1 MTDVDSQLA
10 EARRRFAS
18 GDLRGARDN
27 CERAAEADPDNA
39 EVAHMLGLL
48 ASREGD
54 TEAAV
59 RHFER
64 AVELDPGD
72 APGFNNL
79 GTAYRALDRLD
90 EAERSY
96 RRALGLNPAS
106 APASFNLG
114 NLQMNRGAF
123 EDAVH
128 TYRQALAADPDHR
141 GARNNLT
148 LALRVL
154 GRLDE
159 AATEA
164 AALVERDPESAEAH
178 SNLGVIRMEQ
188 GLTGEAVTRYR
199 RALELAPESLEASN
213 NLGVA
218 LLDLGQAEES
228 AKVLQ
233 DALDLDDQVPEIH
246 DNLGNALRKLGDVGA
261 AADAFGR
268 ALQLRPSDGGR
279 VRLATLLPVIPGSAA
294 EVDEARQRFS
304 AALDEQIADPPQLDD
319 PNREVGA
326 TAFDLSYHDADNC
339 DLLRKLAEMYRV
351 ACPNLLYTAPH
362 CGGKRRHPGRRLKVG
377 FVSRYFRTH
386 AVGWCFEQ
394 LIERLPRDNIELA
407 LLTFPQNPDPLYD
420 RIAAAA
426 DAVVML
432 PIDLAAAREKLAGLE
447 LDILIYTDIG
457 MDPLTYFLAFS
468 RLAPVQCKLN
478 GHPET
483 SGIEAI
489 DFNISSLEAEPD
501 DGDNH
506 YTETLIRLPGRPFC
520 CARPELPA
528 EVKSRADFG
537 LPEDRRIYFCAQTLI
552 KIHPDMDALF
562 GGVLGADPEGELVL
576 LSGFNPR
583 LADRLRARFAGSLR
597 QTADRV
603 RFLPTLSHADFMNVL
618 RLADVSLDTR
628 PFGGGNTGWQAI
640 SAGTPVVNWPSDYV
654 RGRYQQAMYKAVG
667 VEDCTVS
674 SDEDYIEAAVQL
686 ATSRAY
692 RDDVSTR
699 VEAGTEGL
707 FLDGQVV
714 EAFAQFLVEGAWE
727 G

>member
-1 MTDVDSQLA
+1 MTDVDSHLT

-18 GDLRGARDN
+18 GDPKGARES
-27 CERAAEADPDNA
+27 CERAAEADPECA
-39 EVAHMLGLL
+39 EAAHMLGVL
-48 ASREGD
+48 ASQDGD
-54 TEAAV
+54 IGAAV
-59 RHFER
+59 GHFEH

-72 APGFNNL
+72 AAGFNNL

-90 EAERSY
+90 EAERNY

-114 NLQMNRGAF
+114 NLLMNRGAI
-123 EDAVH
+123 EDAVQA
-128 TYRQALAADPDHR
+128 YRQAIAADPDHG

-148 LALRVL
+148 LALRVS
-154 GRLDE
+154 GRLGE
-159 AATEA
+159 AAKEA
-164 AALVERDPESAEAH
+164 TALVERDPESADGH

-188 GLTGEAVTRYR
+188 GLTGEAVGYYR
-199 RALELAPESLEASN
+199 RALELAPDSLEASN

-218 LLDLGQAEES
+218 LLDLGQAEASVE
-228 AKVLQ
+228 VLQ
-233 DALDLDDQVPEIH
+233 GALELDDQVPEIH

-268 ALQLRPSDGGR
+268 ALRIRPSDGVR
-279 VRLATLLPVIPGSAA
+279 VRLATLLPVIPGSVA
-294 EVDEARQRFS
+294 EIDDARRRFS
-304 AALDEQIADPPQLDD
+304 TALDELIADPPRLDD

-326 TAFDLSYHDADNC
+326 TAFDLSYHDADNR
-339 DLLRKLAEMYRV
+339 DLLRKLAGMYEV
-351 ACPNLLYTAPH
+351 ACPSLLYTAPH
-362 CGGKRRHPGRRLKVG
+362 CGDKRRHPGRRLKVG
-377 FVSRYFRTH
+377 IVSRYFRTH

-394 LIERLPRDNIELA
+394 LIQRLPRERIELA
-407 LLTFPQNPDPLYD
+407 LLTFPQNPDPIFD

-426 DAVVML
+426 DAVVVL
-432 PIDLAAAREKLAGLE
+432 PIDLAAAREKIAGLE

-483 SGIEAI
+483 SGIAAI
-489 DFNISSLEAEPD
+489 DFNISSLEAETEAGD
-501 DGDNH
+501 DH

-520 CARPELPA
+520 YARPELPKA
-528 EVKSRADFG
+528 VKSRADFG

-552 KIHPDMDALF
+552 KVHPDMDALF
-562 GGVLGADPEGELVL
+562 GGILGADPEGELVL

-583 LADRLRARFAGSLR
+583 LVDRLQDRFAGSLGA
-597 QTADRV
+597 TADRV

-618 RLADVSLDTR
+618 MIADVSLDTR

-640 SAGTPVVNWPSDYV
+640 SAGTPVVNWPSDHV

-667 VEDCTVS
+667 VDDCTVTR
-674 SDEDYIEAAVQL
+674 DEDYVEAAVQL
-686 ATSRAY
+686 ATSSAY
-692 RDDVSTR
+692 RDDVAAR

-707 FLDGQVV
+707 FLDEQVV
-714 EAFAQFLVEGAWE
+714 EAFEQFLAEGAWE
-727 G
+727 D